1 MRFLLLLAWKNLA
14 RYRRRT
20 LITAGAIAV
29 GLAMFIFIDG
39 WLKGADLQSQRNM
52 VWYETGS
59 ARIVDAE
66 YWENRDGSPVRY
78 AVEQP
83 DRLLAALDDRGVPA
97 TPRITFGGEMIVRY
111 DPFPEDGALPTRVI
125 GIDPQTDSEVYRL
138 EDTIVAG
145 RFLRPGEE
153 GVLMGAW
160 TAEDIGAEVG
170 YPITI
175 STRTKD
181 GFRQTIRAPIVG
193 IFATP
198 NPVMNRGTL
207 LVDIDVADY
216 YLEMG
221 GAVTQIDLL
230 FGERE
235 EATARA
241 NEVASELGL
250 SDDLEMITWDQLAAE
265 VLALAEAKQAGTSMI
280 LFMVFIIAAVG
291 VGNTMLMAVFERIRE
306 LGMMR
311 ALGMTDR
318 EIRISFVFEAAGIG
332 FIGSALGVVLG
343 VLGDLFM
350 IHVGVDFGFF
360 TESIGNIGYRIA
372 SVSYGAWNPGTIVTA
387 FVVGIVLSAVI
398 AWVPARRAM
407 KMSITDCLIHQ

>member
-1 MRFLLLLAWKNLA
+1 MRFLLTLAWKNLA

-29 GLAMFIFIDG
+29 GLGMFIFIDG

-66 YWENRDGSPVRY
+66 YWENRDGSPIRY

-83 DRLLAALDDRGVPA
+83 DSLLAGLDEQGIPA

-125 GIDPQTDSEVYRL
+125 GLDPQTDSDVYRID
-138 EDTIVAG
+138 ETIVDG

-170 YPITI
+170 YPVTI

-207 LVDIDVADY
+207 LMDIDVADY

-235 EATARA
+235 DATARA
-241 NEVASELGL
+241 NEVAGDLGL
-250 SDDLEMITWDQLAAE
+250 GGDLEMITWDQLAAE

-280 LFMVFIIAAVG
+280 LFMVFLIAAVG

-318 EIRISFVFEAAGIG
+318 EIRISFVLEAAGIG
-332 FIGSALGVVLG
+332 FIGSALGVVFG

-350 IHVGVDFGFF
+350 IHVGVDFGVF
-360 TESIGNIGYRIA
+360 TESIGNIGYRIV
-372 SVSYGAWNPGTIVTA
+372 SVSYGAWNPGTMVTA
-387 FVVGIVLSAVI
+387 FIAGIVLSAVI